1 MHALKKVRSVYL
13 LQVSFFGLT
22 PDFRQYQMEEFYVLI
37 KQLNFTYRDAY
48 SLPVWKRRWFLK
60 KFMDD
65 LEKQKNKLNQSAAKN
80 IPSRNN
86 SKRIF
91 K

>member
-1 MHALKKVRSVYL
+1 MFL

-22 PDFRQYQMEEFYVLI
+22 PEYRGHSMEEFYVLI
-37 KQLNFTYRDAY
+37 KHLNFSY
-48 SLPVWKRRWFLK
+48 SDVYMLPVWKRRWFLD
-60 KFMDD
+60 KFLSD
-65 LEKQKNKLNQSAAKN
+65 LEKERNQANRSSAKN

>member
-1 MHALKKVRSVYL
+1 
-13 LQVSFFGLT
+13 
-22 PDFRQYQMEEFYVLI
+22 MEEFYVLI
-37 KQLNFTYRDAY
+37 RQLNFSY
-48 SLPVWKRRWFLK
+48 SDIYILPVWKRRWFLR

-65 LEKQKNKLNQSAAKN
+65 LEKQRNKLNQSSAKN

>member
-1 MHALKKVRSVYL
+1 
-13 LQVSFFGLT
+13 
-22 PDFRQYQMEEFYVLI
+22 MEEFYVLI
-37 KQLNFTYRDAY
+37 RQLNFSY
-48 SLPVWKRRWFLK
+48 SDIYILPVWKRRWFLK
-60 KFMDD
+60 KFMGD
-65 LEKQKNKLNQSAAKN
+65 LEKERNKINQSVAKN